1 MSDHERR
8 LIQEYSLKEGLPE
21 GASGSLTKDVYEKA
35 VPKHGD
41 LWFHKFASV
50 MQHNPGHVIR
60 YIASIRKLF
69 EDAMAQMAE
78 RRLRN
83 SEIPGS
89 NPAVSGSF

>member
-1 MSDHERR
+1 MRASNLDCAMSLFLFSPAFNDQGPHVLSDHERR

-41 LWFHKFASV
+41 LWFHKFVSV

-60 YIASIRKLF
+60 YIA
-69 EDAMAQMAE
+69 
-78 RRLRN
+78 
-83 SEIPGS
+83 
-89 NPAVSGSF
+89 